1 MTDIIQLTGLEFY
14 GHHGL
19 FDAEKQLGQ
28 RFIIDLA
35 IQTNMEKAGE
45 TDNMADSVHYGE
57 VYTCTK
63 EIVEGEPFNLLEA
76 LTTAIGQ
83 TLLKRFLAI
92 EAVTVTTH
100 KPNAPIPGVFKDV
113 AVQRRFER

>member
-28 RFIIDLA
+28 RFIIDLT
-35 IQTNMEKAGE
+35 IQTHMEKAGE
-45 TDNMADSVHYGE
+45 TDNMADSVH
-57 VYTCTK
+57 YTCTK

-83 TLLKRFLAI
+83 TLLERFPAI

-100 KPNAPIPGVFKDV
+100 KPSAPIPGVFKDV